1 MKKIFIFAA
10 AAMVMATACNK
21 NTTPV
26 AGAIPSDG
34 NDGPV
39 AIKFGTNVHTDATKS
54 PVEAWNAQTLYV
66 FGYART
72 TFSDATP
79 SDLTNAYIDGVA
91 ATAPASGTK
100 GAINVLDADGLP
112 FYYAYANNTYTA
124 YDFYGCYFADA
135 ADAANIVKEET
146 KISVPFVIDGTQ
158 DLMVAAA
165 DRAADIAVEGSE
177 IDNVNYAY
185 SGYSARKGVTP
196 NLLFKH
202 CLTRFDISIQNCST
216 TETVINLDSLK
227 LSSIAAGSLV
237 IATIAE
243 GDSTGVVTEVGAEV
257 KDLAIENMAAEG
269 VELKPDDPATELGS
283 IMVIPAEQHVIKLFF
298 KQLIDKDVPG
308 VYKEGCY
315 ADHTIDPENV
325 ADEEGNPIG
334 VTKFEVGKKYNVL
347 VKVYGL
353 EKVEITVELAPWVD
367 GGSIVIDPDD
377 NPFNE

>member
-34 NDGPV
+34 NDDPV
-39 AIKFGTNVHTDATKS
+39 AITFGTNVHTDATKS
-54 PVEAWNAQTLYV
+54 PVEAWAEQTLYV

-91 ATAPASGTK
+91 ATAPASGTN
-100 GAINVLDADGLP
+100 GPIDVLDDDGLP

-158 DLMVAAA
+158 DLMTAIA
-165 DRAADIAVEGSE
+165 DRAADIEGTV
-177 IDNVNYAY
+177 IDTVAYAY
-185 SGYSARKGVTP
+185 SGFSARKGVTP

-227 LSSIAAGSLV
+227 LSSIAEGSLV

-243 GDSTGVVTEVGAEV
+243 GDSTGVVTADGAEV
-257 KDLAIENMAAEG
+257 KDLAIENMPAEG

-308 VYKEGCY
+308 VYKEGLY
-315 ADHTIDPENV
+315 TDHTITPANV
-325 ADEEGNPIG
+325 ADEEGNLIG
-334 VTKFEVGKKYNVL
+334 VTEFEVGKKYNVL

-353 EKVEITVELAPWVD
+353 EKIEITVELAPWVD